1 MEIFKKNEYDQ
12 IIGVN
17 TKFIIGS
24 VVSIIVLIT
33 ALLSFY
39 TIKSGYVGVLS
50 TMGKYHKSEVNPG
63 LNFKIP
69 YIQSVTV
76 FNTKSHVVNY
86 KGAKDLP
93 DTEDIINKPY
103 IVVLDKNNQN
113 IVIEL
118 SVQYQPVASEASEIL
133 TQYGKTYFYKAINPI
148 IREVVRDVIGKYEA
162 ETIALNRTAIA
173 TKLKDTLINR
183 YKNNHQF
190 SILEVSLRN
199 IRLPKLITDKINQVQ
214 VAKQEEQRLA
224 RVAQQ
229 AKKHQEIK
237 TIEANTKLIEVTT
250 RAKAEAEKKK
260 IEADAKAYQIL
271 TEANAKAKANEE
283 IAKSVTPTLI
293 KYNQINQWNGSY
305 PSTYMGNG
313 FKNDVI
319 LNMR

>member
-1 MEIFKKNEYDQ
+1 MEIFKKNEYEQ
-12 IIGVN
+12 VIGVN

-24 VVSIIVLIT
+24 IVSIIVIVA

-39 TIKSGYVGVLS
+39 TINSGYVGVLS
-50 TMGKYHKSEVNPG
+50 TMGKYHKNEINPG

-69 YIQSVTV
+69 YMQSVTV
-76 FNTKSHVVNY
+76 FNTKAHVVNY
-86 KGAKDLP
+86 KGSKDLP

-148 IREVVRDVIGKYEA
+148 VREVVRDVIGKYEA

-199 IRLPKLITDKINQVQ
+199 IRLPKLIKDKINQVQ
-214 VAKQEEQRLA
+214 VAAQEEQRLA
-224 RVAQQ
+224 RVAKQ
-229 AKKHQEIK
+229 AQRHQEIK
-237 TIEANTKLIEVTT
+237 TIEANTRMIEITT
-250 RAKAEAEKKK
+250 KAKAQAEKKK

-271 TEANAKAKANEE
+271 TEANAKSKANEE
-283 IAKSVTPTLI
+283 IAKSITPTLI
-293 KYNQINQWNGSY
+293 QYNQINKWSGIY
-305 PSTYMGNG
+305 PSTYMGSGMN
-313 FKNDVI
+313 NDVI
-319 LNMR
+319 LNMK